1 MDGRE
6 ISFTE
11 LRLTPGQ
18 AMQLE
23 FDGYTSDRDRAVLLG
38 YKHNASIILTTPI
51 DSGMIAPV
59 KNGQKINVRFFASR
73 LNGVCAFK
81 SEVIYTSKIPY
92 PHMHITY
99 PATVVLGEVRRALR
113 AEVDVIASA
122 EYEQGGEAKKS
133 PLRIKD
139 LSVNG
144 ARMVCKNFTLT
155 SGSAMDLVF
164 KVTVTDIECI
174 IKLGAIVRSI
184 TEQEGYFT
192 LGVQFTEVSPND
204 RIALQAFVLA
214 AMHRL

>member
-6 ISFTE
+6 IPFTE

-81 SEVIYTSKIPY
+81 SEVIYTSKTPY
-92 PHMHITY
+92 PHMHIAY

-122 EYEQGGEAKKS
+122 EYEQEGEAKKS

-139 LSVNG
+139 LSVDG
-144 ARMVCKNFTLT
+144 ARMVCKNFTLA
-155 SGSAMDLVF
+155 SGSAMNLAF

-174 IKLGAIVRSI
+174 IKIGAIVRSI

>member
-6 ISFTE
+6 IPFTE
-11 LRLTPGQ
+11 LRLIPGQ

-38 YKHNASIILTTPI
+38 YKNNATIIMTMPI
-51 DSGMIAPV
+51 DSGAIAPV

-81 SEVIYTSKIPY
+81 SEVLYTSKVPY
-92 PHMHITY
+92 PHMHIAY
-99 PATVVLGEVRRALR
+99 PPTVILGEVRRALR

-122 EYEQGGEAKKS
+122 EYEQDGEAKKS

-139 LSVNG
+139 LSVDG
-144 ARMVCKNFTLT
+144 ARMVCKNFSLA
-155 SGSAMDLVF
+155 SGSNMTLAF
-164 KVTVTDIECI
+164 KVTVTDIECL
-174 IKLGAIVRSI
+174 IKIDAIVRSVN
-184 TEQEGYFT
+184 EQDGHYS
-192 LGVQFTEVSPND
+192 LGVQFTDVNPND

-214 AMHRL
+214 SMHKI